1 MIICFE
7 LKKRNKVKA
16 DAWKEM
22 GTSDTIHKPEAEKE
36 VIVPPADKSGAETAS
51 INLRTLF
58 FGEKS
63 GLVIVPAA
71 VRMSRWK
78 SNTTEGAPNSG
89 GFSRALAL
97 KISVRRNVQALLAAW
112 TRRSSRA
119 W

>member
-22 GTSDTIHKPEAEKE
+22 GTSDTINKPEAEKE

-63 GLVIVPAA
+63 GLVNVQRRCVCPDGRATEQRELQIQVDSA
-71 VRMSRWK
+71 VRSR
-78 SNTTEGAPNSG
+78 
-89 GFSRALAL
+89 
-97 KISVRRNVQALLAAW
+97 
-112 TRRSSRA
+112 
-119 W
+119 